1 MVETRVKIA
10 TCHTCHFPIYQGDLI
25 HHSSTGSHSGT
36 IDTYGVEQK
45 TRGGTTFY
53 GSSGDYSGTSHGEQ

>member
-1 MVETRVKIA
+1 
-10 TCHTCHFPIYQGDLI
+10 DLI

-36 IDTYGVEQK
+36 VDTYGASQS

-53 GSSGDYSGTSHGEQ
+53 GSSGTYEGTSHAEG